1 MKFNKVWITLLLSIS
16 SAAHADLYDTN
27 IKNAITWLS
36 SKQNADGSWGT
47 SAIDIQPVYTS
58 AVIQAFESASNQQKD
73 YYEGLT
79 WLENHASNNVDLT
92 ARFARA
98 LISHGDDVSTAQAYL
113 KDAQESVGT
122 AYYGWGLSS
131 NYTSSAIDTALAL
144 IAYNKL
150 NQTGVNI
157 TGALNYLKSTQHTAA
172 NDKGWAINPADS
184 SDPATTAIVV
194 QALALYTGRD
204 TTLSTNI
211 TNALNTLAVL
221 VDTNAPPLL
230 QALAAQAAQAAQAA
244 GDSAKTTAFLT
255 NLTNSQAADGSWKWN
270 GDTTTATA
278 GDAYITALATRALA
292 TASKLPSL
300 ATAVTIPDQALRQAI
315 NQALGRNAMDS
326 LNRGQLA
333 QLTSLSAVGKGIDS
347 LTGLEW
353 AVNLTSADLR
363 NNNITDQSP
372 LQNLTQLTTLQL
384 AGNPVTSPGAL
395 LANAQG
401 QQASTPVPALP
412 LPGQIL
418 LALALAAIMRHI
430 RRFQAC

>member
-1 MKFNKVWITLLLSIS
+1 MKFNKVWITLLLSIG
-16 SAAHADLYDTN
+16 SAAHADPYDTN
-27 IKNAITWLS
+27 IKSAITWLT

-157 TGALNYLKSTQHTAA
+157 TGALNYLKNTQHTGT
-172 NDKGWAINPADS
+172 NDKGWAINPTDS
-184 SDPATTAIVV
+184 SDPTTTAIVV
-194 QALALYTGRD
+194 QALALYTSRD
-204 TTLSTNI
+204 ATLSTTI
-211 TNALNTLAVL
+211 TNALNTLAVS
-221 VDTNAPPLL
+221 VGANAPPLY
-230 QALAAQAAQAAQAA
+230 QALAAQAAQAA

-270 GDTTTATA
+270 GDTTTATV

-333 QLTSLSAVGKGIDS
+333 QLTSLSAVGTGIDS

-372 LQNLTQLTTLQL
+372 
-384 AGNPVTSPGAL
+384 S
-395 LANAQG
+395 
-401 QQASTPVPALP
+401 
-412 LPGQIL
+412 
-418 LALALAAIMRHI
+418 
-430 RRFQAC
+430 